1 MKPED
6 YIIGPRIDTPE
17 LLRDV
22 LANEDA
28 VYVNGEFTPCCDL
41 QETKRYY
48 SHIAMYV
55 RTFHRAYLKCPQTA
69 KEMRKETAP

>member
-1 MKPED
+1 MNPSD
-6 YIIGPRIDTPE
+6 YTPGPVIDTPE

-55 RTFHRAYLKCPQTA
+55 STYHRAFVKCPQTA
-69 KEMRKETAP
+69 AEMKRDTIP